1 MLSIFEFDVG
11 KDNSIICL
19 ALVRS
24 AGDAHLRAILT
35 RRIYILIRSC
45 SLELLWKHFPVNNL
59 LSNDFSYVAIAITAD
74 DIAVKRIN
82 LQSFL
87 PVVEQAVTCYYQMLH
102 SVMQSHTIIR
112 FVDLLHDDPLH
123 FI

>member
-24 AGDAHLRAILT
+24 AGDTHLGAVLT

>member
-24 AGDAHLRAILT
+24 AGDTHLGAILT

-87 PVVEQAVTCYYQMLH
+87 SLVDKAVACNYQMLH
-102 SVMQSHTIIR
+102 SVMQSHTII
-112 FVDLLHDDPLH
+112 
-123 FI
+123 

>member
-1 MLSIFEFDVG
+1 MLSIFEFDVCQ
-11 KDNSIICL
+11 DNSIICL

-24 AGDAHLRAILT
+24 AGDTHLGAVLT